1 MSLVEFYNMESI
13 SVLHPTVAANPRSL
27 LNGNENFLIVL
38 LERYTSFKN
47 TTKRLVVIIGGI
59 NLLKFF
65 IKLASYLLGT

>member
-13 SVLHPTVAANPRSL
+13 SVLLMTVAANPRSL
-27 LNGNENFLIVL
+27 LNGNEHFLILL

-59 NLLKFF
+59 NLLKFV